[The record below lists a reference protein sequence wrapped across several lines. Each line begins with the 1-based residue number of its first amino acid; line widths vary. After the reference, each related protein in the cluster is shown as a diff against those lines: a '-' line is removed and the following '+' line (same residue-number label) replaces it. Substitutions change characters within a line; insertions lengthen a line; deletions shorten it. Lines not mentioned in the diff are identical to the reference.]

1 MVSVMVRMSGE
12 AVWRRI
18 RNRIRGPGKGRCVH
32 YTFLLGLWGFLD
44 PIPGIQG
51 LGSDLGIERN
61 CEAFESVLS
70 DLPGIRL
77 YECSVRLD
85 GMEMKEASGIVAY
98 LMRPKN

>member
-32 YTFLLGLWGFLD
+32 YTFLFGLWGFLD

-51 LGSDLGIERN
+51 ERN

-98 LMRPKN
+98 LTRPKN